1 MTCGR
6 SFGSVARASLLACL
20 VSTAAGCGHA
30 NDESSRVTAREEPPV
45 HVRAMRVHR
54 SEETAR
60 VRRAAVV
67 EPIRRSVLGTRLMS
81 RALDVRVVEG
91 ARVERGEM
99 LVVLDVRDLRA
110 RAGQARANQTAS
122 AAQMTLADADARRAR
137 ALGEHGAIASSQLE
151 AAETVLSLHGAAQSG
166 AAAMMAEIGV
176 SLGEGS
182 IRAPFDGV
190 VVAKRIEL
198 GQLTVPGAP
207 MIVLEDD
214 SALRVVASIA
224 EDDVDRLAIGH
235 GYRVAFAGR
244 RAATGRLDAIVPSG
258 DPRLPGL
265 TAIFVVDNAAHT
277 LRSGVVASVE
287 VPYPEAAGTVFEVPV
302 RAVVR
307 RGGLAGVYL
316 VADGRARL
324 AWCSIDPSTEGE
336 TAVVL
341 DGLGEGDVVVAD
353 ASVEGLRDARRVEA
367 AF

>member
-1 MTCGR
+1 MDTGAGGGGR
-6 SFGSVARASLLACL
+6 DVVRCQWARNAFPDYEHYHD
-20 VSTAAGCGHA
+20 VEWG
-30 NDESSRVTAREEPPV
+30 VPV
-45 HVRAMRVHR
+45 HDDRVHFEFLLLEGAQAGL
-54 SEETAR
+54 SWATILK
-60 VRRAAVV
+60 RRA
-67 EPIRRSVLGTRLMS
+67 
-81 RALDVRVVEG
+81 
-91 ARVERGEM
+91 
-99 LVVLDVRDLRA
+99 
-110 RAGQARANQTAS
+110 
-122 AAQMTLADADARRAR
+122 
-137 ALGEHGAIASSQLE
+137 
-151 AAETVLSLHGAAQSG
+151 
-166 AAAMMAEIGV
+166 
-176 SLGEGS
+176 
-182 IRAPFDGV
+182 
-190 VVAKRIEL
+190 
-198 GQLTVPGAP
+198 
-207 MIVLEDD
+207 
-214 SALRVVASIA
+214 
-224 EDDVDRLAIGH
+224 